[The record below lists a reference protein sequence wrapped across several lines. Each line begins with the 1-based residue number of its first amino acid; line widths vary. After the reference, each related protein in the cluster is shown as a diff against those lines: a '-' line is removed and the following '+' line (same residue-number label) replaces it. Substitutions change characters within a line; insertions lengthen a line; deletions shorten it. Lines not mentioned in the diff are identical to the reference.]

1 MHSMYYENLDL
12 LQMIPAKIFSNSV
25 NTTGIR
31 FIAVYTNAKSDYD
44 KSRLKIIKYCL
55 QKGR

>member
-1 MHSMYYENLDL
+1 MYYENLDL